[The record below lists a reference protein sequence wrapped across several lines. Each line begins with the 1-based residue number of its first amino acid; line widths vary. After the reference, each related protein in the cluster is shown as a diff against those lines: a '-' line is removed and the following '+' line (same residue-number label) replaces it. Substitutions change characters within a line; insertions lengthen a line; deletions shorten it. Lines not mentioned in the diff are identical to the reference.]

1 MQQPNSSTDDQCWHV
16 IRWVNSTRSVP
27 ALKRCFRSRSTAN
40 TIRRRGIV
48 GDRSSD
54 HLDPHDPEQNPL
66 GVIQCDP
73 SRCDCMRWPSGH
85 NAASIPEKPQR
96 RLLVCEFCHKAR
108 RNAVELV
115 DLGLR
120 NRRSSAHDAPSG
132 GLSLWRSGIV
142 SPWCAASMPM
152 MGGWCSSRSGVEVNT
167 IGFTHTIV

>member
-54 HLDPHDPEQNPL
+54 HLNPHDPEQNPL

-115 DLGLR
+115 DPRTEEPEILCPRCAERRALALAFR
-120 NRRSSAHDAPSG
+120 NRLPLVRRIHADDG
-132 GLSLWRSGIV
+132 RLVFLTVWG
-142 SPWCAASMPM
+142 
-152 MGGWCSSRSGVEVNT
+152 
-167 IGFTHTIV
+167 